1 MNIAG
6 FGHFSA
12 SLSAPAPMRESLR
25 SVSAESQLGLASPVA
40 RPTKLTSTSTSTSEA
55 KTTPEQR
62 AGAKSADQSASIAA
76 QERLKNLELAQLS
89 SRDREVRAHEQAHSS
104 VGGSYAGSASYTF
117 KRGPDGRSYAVGGE
131 VGIDLAA
138 IANNPAATARKMEQ
152 VQRAAL
158 APADPSDQDI
168 SVAAR
173 AQGLAAQ
180 ARVELAAQQRDAV
193 EGTIAERKAQ
203 AVERAQ
209 AEQDKSAENQQ
220 SASASIKTAQQ
231 DFNLTPS
238 LQLYRSIGALP
249 EASALL
255 DVVS

>member
-1 MNIAG
+1 MNITG
-6 FGHFSA
+6 LGHFAPSVVAA
-12 SLSAPAPMRESLR
+12 SPARES
-25 SVSAESQLGLASPVA
+25 S
-40 RPTKLTSTSTSTSEA
+40 
-55 KTTPEQR
+55 R
-62 AGAKSADQSASIAA
+62 AGAVGTEPQQGFGSSVASQSKLIGLGEVSTAREQDSDARVAKQSKLTAA
-76 QERLKNLELAQLS
+76 EDRLIELELAALS
-89 SRDREVRAHEQAHSS
+89 GRDREVRAHEQAHSS
-104 VGGSYAGSASYTF
+104 VGGSYAGGASYTYV
-117 KRGPDGRSYAVGGE
+117 RGPDGRSYAVGGE

-168 SVAAR
+168 SIAAR

-193 EGTIAERKAQ
+193 EGAIAERKAQ

-220 SASASIKTAQQ
+220 GASTSIKTAQQ

-255 DVVS
+255 DVVT